1 TGTLSIA
8 GTPQKPEGA
17 GHFALADA
25 TLRGFPLGSV
35 SADARLAGGSLLVTD
50 LHASG
55 EGIEVRGGGS
65 IGLVS
70 AARRGGAGP
79 APIATITRT
88 SPLRF
93 SLAVTEFDLKRLNA
107 QTAPYVELAGNAKL
121 SEIEGSGT
129 LGKVQLTGKLAV

>member
-1 TGTLSIA
+1 
-8 GTPQKPEGA
+8 
-17 GHFALADA
+17 LADA
-25 TLRGFPLGSV
+25 TLRGFYLGSV
-35 SADARLAGGSLLVTD
+35 SAEARLADGNLVVTN
-50 LHASG
+50 LRGSG
-55 EGIEVRGGGS
+55 EGIDLRGGGS

-121 SEIEGSGT
+121 SEIEGRGT
-129 LGKVQLTGKLAV
+129 VDKIQLTGKLAVDGTPSLDLREL